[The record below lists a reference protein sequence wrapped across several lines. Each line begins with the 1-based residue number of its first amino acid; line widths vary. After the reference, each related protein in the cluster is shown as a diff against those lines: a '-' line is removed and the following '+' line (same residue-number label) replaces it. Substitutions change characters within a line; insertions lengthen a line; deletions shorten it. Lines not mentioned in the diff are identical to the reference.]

1 MKIKKRL
8 GEMLVEGEL
17 LTEEQLKQAITDHK
31 KKNMKLGQYLVNE
44 RIVSESQIIDLL
56 SKQLKLR
63 IYRQQDF
70 EIDTELSKVI
80 PVELSK
86 KYHIVPLSK
95 VGSLLTIATNDPL
108 DINAIDAIE
117 IHTNCEVEIVL
128 CSEQEISSLI
138 TTIYGAYSAIDQ
150 VLENIPTEDMEIGL
164 GEEATGGVKAEEV
177 EAASLQNMVEQAP
190 VIRLVNSILSQA
202 VREGVSDIHISPEN
216 KYVQIRFRVDGD
228 LHDVPAPPKSLFLP
242 MVSRF
247 KLIAGMDIA
256 SSRIPQDGRFTIKVL
271 NKEINIRASS
281 LPTIYGENLVLRL
294 LDTSGGVYTLEQL
307 GMNESDRNKVEAMIV
322 KPYGMILVTGP
333 TGSGKSTTLY
343 SILNILNQ
351 PDVNIITLEDPVEY
365 RMERIRQVQCNPKAG
380 LTFSSGLRSILRQ
393 DPDVIMVGEIRD
405 GETAQI
411 AVQSALTGHRVL
423 STVHT
428 NDAAGAFTRLIEMG
442 IEPFLVA
449 SVMLV
454 SIAQRLVRKIC
465 PNCKEPY
472 QPQQSV
478 LSYWGI
484 DKVENAR
491 FAHGKGCPKCM
502 NSGYKG
508 RAGVYEVLVIDETVQ
523 DMIVRGK
530 TGQEIVMVLRKTG
543 KLNLLKDDAAIKIL
557 RGITT
562 LEEAASAV
570 MA

>member
-1 MKIKKRL
+1 
-8 GEMLVEGEL
+8 MLVEGEL